1 MSKKKDKMIDK
12 LATKVSELEDE
23 ISRDLELVNVK
34 HLESEVARLEQ
45 DIHSR
50 EIDKREYLCILEDVD
65 NFLTTDLIPKLFCLR
80 QADKQ
85 YINAPVFEGFEEL
98 EKSTFFM
105 KTWVIDGK
113 QSAPHHERQGYTKVE
128 RYPEKGTY

>member
-12 LATKVSELEDE
+12 LEMKVSELEDE
-23 ISRDLELVNVK
+23 IARDLELVNVK
-34 HLESEVARLEQ
+34 HLESEIARLEQ

-50 EIDKREYLCILEDVD
+50 EIDRREFLCIIEDID
-65 NFLTTDLIPKLFCLR
+65 HFLTTDLIPKLFCLR
-80 QADKQ
+80 QADKR
-85 YINAPVFEGFEEL
+85 YINAPVFDGFEEL

-113 QSAPHHERQGYTKVE
+113 QSMPYGEREGYTKIE
-128 RYPEKGTY
+128 RYPERGTY